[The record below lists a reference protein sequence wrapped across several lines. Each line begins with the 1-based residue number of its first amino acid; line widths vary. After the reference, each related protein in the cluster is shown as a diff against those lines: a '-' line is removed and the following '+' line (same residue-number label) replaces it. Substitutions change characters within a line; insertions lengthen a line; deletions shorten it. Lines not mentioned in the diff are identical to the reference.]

1 MTTELGSIEAVRRPT
16 AVQRW
21 AQFAAS
27 VYLMLGI
34 FGLLRS
40 GLGDITSPDGRHV
53 FVVLSHPIT
62 ALVHLAIGLVGVYA
76 ATRLAWARVFLG
88 VLSGLLVAWAVFGLT
103 LDGEPND
110 VFTADRWTVAV
121 HLVPGLV
128 SLVMALVPAR
138 AAAPEDAGP
147 A

>member
-1 MTTELGSIEAVRRPT
+1 
-16 AVQRW
+16 
-21 AQFAAS
+21 
-27 VYLMLGI
+27 
-34 FGLLRS
+34 
-40 GLGDITSPDGRHV
+40 
-53 FVVLSHPIT
+53 
-62 ALVHLAIGLVGVYA
+62 
-76 ATRLAWARVFLG
+76 VFLG